1 MISESVANLARCDH
15 VTERL
20 RAFMDTHDLSL
31 NELAGLLRT
40 PPETLEYWFKSDL
53 TPPASLLALMV
64 LFPIV
69 PREKGRAGTGLR
81 TAPLPGSSSA
91 AHVLSNTQEEEA
103 LRRVRAI

>member
-1 MISESVANLARCDH
+1 MTESAANGARCDR

-20 RAFMDTHDLSL
+20 RAFMDNHDLSL

-40 PPETLEYWFKSDL
+40 PPETLEYWFQCDL

-69 PREKGRAGTGLR
+69 PREKGRAGTGSR
-81 TAPLPGSSSA
+81 TAPLAGSSSA
-91 AHVLSNTQEEEA
+91 ARVLSNTQEEEA

>member
-1 MISESVANLARCDH
+1 MTENAANGTRCDR

-20 RAFMDTHDLSL
+20 RAFMDTHDLSV

-40 PPETLEYWFKSDL
+40 PPETLEYWFQCDL

-64 LFPIV
+64 LFPIA
-69 PREKGRAGTGLR
+69 PREKGRAGTGPR
-81 TAPLPGSSSA
+81 TAPLAGSSSA
-91 AHVLSNTQEEEA
+91 AHVLSNSEEEEA

>member
-1 MISESVANLARCDH
+1 MICENAANLVHCDS

-40 PPETLEYWFKSDL
+40 PPETLEHWFQCDL

-64 LFPIV
+64 LFPIA
-69 PREKGRAGTGLR
+69 PREKSLADVSPRAASL
-81 TAPLPGSSSA
+81 AGSSSA

>member
-1 MISESVANLARCDH
+1 MICENAAKLVHCDS

-31 NELAGLLRT
+31 NELAGLIRT
-40 PPETLEYWFKSDL
+40 PPETLEYWFQCDL

-69 PREKGRAGTGLR
+69 PREKGRAGTDPR
-81 TAPLPGSSSA
+81 TAPRPGSSSA
-91 AHVLSNTQEEEA
+91 ARVLSNTQEEEA